1 MSNENAFWVNS
12 GVYNPAY
19 IANGACRQ
27 PDLFQYHAPMTD
39 DAELRLD
46 RYLTDDRLTAEQKGL
61 LARARQSLADEGF
74 YAYGMLN
81 ENQQWVVAVDD
92 EQGQADV
99 RLADDVYVIEL
110 RGVSPGLFSEEE
122 SEWRRRALE
131 RLARRVIPN
140 IARGMLEPNQSANW
154 SETEE
159 GVVVGM
165 TFRLPFT
172 EFAEIGRF
180 VRHALPQLDDLI
192 TGVESQL
199 RS

>member
-1 MSNENAFWVNS
+1 M
-12 GVYNPAY
+12 
-19 IANGACRQ
+19 CRQ
-27 PDLFQYHAPMTD
+27 SAVFQYHASMTD
-39 DAELRLD
+39 EPELRLD
-46 RYLTDDRLTAEQKGL
+46 RYLADDRLSAEQKAL
-61 LARARQSLADEGF
+61 LAQARQSLADEGF

-81 ENQQWVVAVDD
+81 DKQQWVVAIDD

-99 RLADDVYVIEL
+99 RLADDGFVIEL

-122 SEWRRRALE
+122 NEWRRRALE

-140 IARGMLEPNQSANW
+140 IARGMLAPNQSANW

-165 TFRLPFT
+165 TFRLPF
-172 EFAEIGRF
+172 AQSARIGPF
-180 VRHALPQLDDLI
+180 VRQALPELDDLI